1 MEIPSWNDTG
11 GICFDQMVSAA
22 DGCPAS
28 VDPLYAHS
36 FDSIQDGSVAICT
49 PHTGF
54 KDPRTPEETPPRQS
68 IELRALVFYD

>member
-1 MEIPSWNDTG
+1 
-11 GICFDQMVSAA
+11 MVSKLLFVFFLVVNSF
-22 DGCPAS
+22 C
-28 VDPLYAHS
+28 LS

-54 KDPRTPEETPPRQS
+54 KDPRTPEGAPLRQS

>member
-1 MEIPSWNDTG
+1 
-11 GICFDQMVSAA
+11 MVSVIFLFVREF
-22 DGCPAS
+22 DLFIY
-28 VDPLYAHS
+28 VHS

-54 KDPRTPEETPPRQS
+54 KDPATAEGTPPRQS

>member
-1 MEIPSWNDTG
+1 
-11 GICFDQMVSAA
+11 MVSAET
-22 DGCPAS
+22 DG
-28 VDPLYAHS
+28 DPRELRLLKNS

-54 KDPRTPEETPPRQS
+54 KDPRTPEGTPPRQS